1 MFRSRWGAVLGLS
14 ALALLAAVPR
24 LVSLGRVGFNSDE
37 AVYAGQGAAL
47 LGDERMAEFFS
58 IFRAHPLLLQGMI
71 GSLFTVTGVNDVAAR
86 MLVALLFGVGTVLVT
101 YYLGREAVGHRGGAV
116 AAVLLAVM
124 PYHVLVSRQVMLDPP
139 LAFFASLSLLLAIR
153 GSKARNE
160 RFLVPAVTAAALA
173 TLSKETG
180 LLLFP
185 ILFGAAV
192 VTGWWRVVRLRTLI
206 VSLSIAVLVGLPFL
220 LSRAIWSAGGS
231 SDYILWQ
238 FLRPPNHTQAYL
250 PGIMI
255 QYAGPLFIAAALV
268 GLGRM
273 VRRRSTA
280 DWYLLAFLGVYV
292 TFMVA
297 WPTKLFPYLM
307 LVVPALAV
315 AAGSGIVWVGELTGR
330 LIPRVAPPLAR
341 ATFGIGM
348 IGALVS
354 GPMVLNTGRVIQEGP
369 DPLSD
374 RRFDLEVHE
383 FVGAREA
390 AEWAG
395 EHTPR
400 NSRFLTIGPSLGN
413 VLAFYGSRHFVALS
427 VSPDPARRNPAYVPV
442 ANPDLAI
449 RQNDIHYAVWDFLS
463 ANRSGFYSRRLQSYA
478 AKYGTAVAFA
488 VYRDVDGEVRAVA
501 GYPPASAE
509 PLIVVFELHGGDPI
523 QPLAFPPLEAQRD
536 EPPSGP
542 AA

>member
-1 MFRSRWGAVLGLS
+1 VLWLS
-14 ALALLAAVPR
+14 VLVVLAAVPR

-47 LGDERMAEFFS
+47 LGDDRMAEFFS

-71 GSLFTVTGVNDVAAR
+71 GSLFTITGVDDVAAR
-86 MLVALLFGVGTVLVT
+86 MLVALVFGVGTVLVT
-101 YYLGREAVGHRGGAV
+101 YYLGREVAGPAVGAV

-124 PYHVLVSRQVMLDPP
+124 PYHVVVSRQVMLDPP

-153 GSKARNE
+153 GSRAGNDR
-160 RFLVPAVTAAALA
+160 LVIPTVTAAALA

-185 ILFGAAV
+185 ILFGVAIG
-192 VTGWWRVVRLRTLI
+192 TGWWRVVRLRTLI
-206 VSLSIAVLVGLPFL
+206 VALSIAVLVGSPFL

-238 FLRPPNHTQAYL
+238 FLRPPNHTQAYF

-255 QYAGPLFIAAALV
+255 QYAGPLFIGATLI

-273 VRRRSTA
+273 LRRRSTA
-280 DWYLLAFLGVYV
+280 DWYLLAFLGVYL

-307 LVVPALAV
+307 LVVPGLAI
-315 AAGSGIVWVGELTGR
+315 AAGLGVVWIGDRVSRLTPR
-330 LIPRVAPPLAR
+330 LVPPLAR
-341 ATFGIGM
+341 TTFGISAVGV
-348 IGALVS
+348 LVS
-354 GPMVLNTGRVIQEGP
+354 APMVMNTARVIEEGP

-395 EHTPR
+395 EHTPP
-400 NSRFLTIGPSLGN
+400 NARFLTIGPSLGN

-463 ANRSGFYSRRLQSYA
+463 ANRSSFYSRRLQSYA

-488 VYRDVDGEVRAVA
+488 VYRDTDGDVRTIE
-501 GYPPASAE
+501 GFPPGNAE

-523 QPLAFPPLEAQRD
+523 QQLSFPLLEAQAD
-536 EPPSGP
+536 ERTAEGTG
-542 AA
+542 

>member
-1 MFRSRWGAVLGLS
+1 MT
-14 ALALLAAVPR
+14 LLAIVGAVPR
-24 LVSLGRVGFNSDE
+24 VVNLGRVGFNSDE

-47 LGDERMAEFFS
+47 LGDDRMAEFFS

-71 GSLFTVTGVNDVAAR
+71 GSLFSVTGVNDVAAR
-86 MLVALLFGVGTVLVT
+86 LLVALLFGVGAVIVT
-101 YYLGREAVGHRGGAV
+101 YFLGRETLGHTGGVV
-116 AAVLLAVM
+116 AAGLVALM

-153 GSKARNE
+153 GSKTGDDR
-160 RFLVPAVTAAALA
+160 LVVPAVAAAALA

-185 ILFGAAV
+185 ILLAAATA
-192 VTGWWRVVRLRTLI
+192 TGWWRAVRPRTLLLA
-206 VSLSIAVLVGLPFL
+206 VAIAALVGLPFL

-231 SDYILWQ
+231 SDYVLWQ

-255 QYAGPLFIAAALV
+255 QYAGPLFVGVTALGFV
-268 GLGRM
+268 HL

-280 DWYLLAFLGVYV
+280 DVYLVAFLV
-292 TFMVA
+292 TYLAFMVA

-307 LVVPALAV
+307 LVVPALSV
-315 AAGSGIVWVGELTGR
+315 CAAQGVLLLGHGFAWV
-330 LIPRVAPPLAR
+330 IPRLAPPPAR
-341 ATFGIGM
+341 VAFGVAVV
-348 IGALVS
+348 GALVTV
-354 GPMVLNTGRVIQEGP
+354 PMVVNTARVLADGP

-395 EHTPR
+395 EHTPQ
-400 NSRFLTIGPSLGN
+400 NARFLTIGPSLGN

-449 RQNDIHYAVWDFLS
+449 RQNDVHYAVWDFLS

-478 AKYGTAVAFA
+478 AKYGTAVAFS
-488 VYRDVDGEVRAVA
+488 VYRDADGEVHTSE
-501 GYPPASAE
+501 GFPPASME
-509 PLIVVFELHGGDPI
+509 PLIVIFELHGGDPI
-523 QPLAFPPLEAQRD
+523 QRLTFPPL
-536 EPPSGP
+536 SGQPDIP
-542 AA
+542 ALTAAG

>member
-1 MFRSRWGAVLGLS
+1 MFRARWGTVFWVS
-14 ALALLAAVPR
+14 SLALLAAVPR

-47 LGDERMAEFFS
+47 LGDDRMAEFFS

-71 GSLFTVTGVNDVAAR
+71 GSLFTVTGVDDVAAR

-101 YYLGREAVGHRGGAV
+101 YYLGREVVGPRAGAVG
-116 AAVLLAVM
+116 AVLLAVM

-153 GSKARNE
+153 GSKAGDE
-160 RFLVPAVTAAALA
+160 RFVVPAVTVAALA

-180 LLLFP
+180 VLLFP
-185 ILFGAAV
+185 ILFGVAI

-206 VSLSIAVLVGLPFL
+206 VALSIAVLVGLPFL

-255 QYAGPLFIAAALV
+255 QYAGPLFIGATLI
-268 GLGRM
+268 GLARM
-273 VRRRSTA
+273 ARRRSTG

-315 AAGSGIVWVGELTGR
+315 AAGFGVVWVGELAGR
-330 LIPRVAPPLAR
+330 LTPRVAPPMAR
-341 ATFGIGM
+341 ATFGVAMVGT
-348 IGALVS
+348 LVS
-354 GPMVLNTGRVIQEGP
+354 APMVVNTARVIHEGP

-400 NSRFLTIGPSLGN
+400 NARFLTIGPSLGN

-442 ANPDLAI
+442 VNPDLAI
-449 RQNDIHYAVWDFLS
+449 RQNDLHYAVWDFLS
-463 ANRSGFYSRRLQSYA
+463 ANRSSFYSRRLQSYA

-488 VYRDVDGEVRAVA
+488 VYRDADGEVRTTE
-501 GYPPASAE
+501 GYPPDSAE
-509 PLIVVFELHGGDPI
+509 PLIVIFELHGGDPI
-523 QPLAFPPLEAQRD
+523 QQLSFPVLQAQTD
-536 EPPSGP
+536 EPATEQEG
-542 AA
+542 